1 MAILWQKR
9 VDDTLY
15 EVRSAGKTR
24 RLYTNGVLHSQYN
37 PTQVITGSV
46 WDLLLLPALCVPE
59 KSIKRV
65 LVLGVGGG
73 AVLHQ
78 LRCFL
83 SPDILI
89 GIELLEEHIFV
100 AEQYFSL
107 TRPNIVLHRA
117 DAVSWLKAYQ
127 GAPFD
132 LIIDDLYG
140 HDGGEPV
147 RAVPLSDTWVNT
159 LLSNLSDDGVLV
171 TNTVSPEELNT
182 SSLVVEGEM
191 GEHFTSAFR
200 FATPLCH
207 NAVGAFFKQEVTM
220 NYLRRRIMATPIL
233 ERSERTGLLRY
244 TTRKLL

>member
-1 MAILWQKR
+1 VAILWQKR
-9 VDDTLY
+9 VDNTLY

-37 PTQVITGSV
+37 PNQVITGSV

-59 KSIKRV
+59 ENIKRV

-73 AVLHQ
+73 TVLHQ
-78 LRCFL
+78 LSSLL
-83 SPDILI
+83 SPDIMI
-89 GIELLEEHIFV
+89 GIELSEEHIFV

-107 TRPNIVLHRA
+107 TQPHIVLHRA

-127 GAPFD
+127 GAAFD

-147 RAVPLSDTWVNT
+147 RAVPLSKGWVNT

-182 SSLVVEGEM
+182 SSLIEGGEM
-191 GEHFTSAFR
+191 EKNFTSAFR

-220 NYLRRRIMATPIL
+220 NCLRKRIVATPIL
-233 ERSERTGLLRY
+233 ERSERNGLLRF

>member
-9 VDDTLY
+9 VDNTLY

-37 PTQVITGSV
+37 PSQVITGSV

-59 KSIKRV
+59 KHIKRV

-73 AVLHQ
+73 SVLHQ
-78 LRCFL
+78 LSCLL
-83 SPDILI
+83 SPNILI
-89 GIELLEEHIFV
+89 GIELSEEHIFV
-100 AEQYFSL
+100 AKQYFSL
-107 TRPNIVLHRA
+107 TQSHIVLHRA

-127 GAPFD
+127 GPPFD

-147 RAVPLSDTWVNT
+147 RAVPLTEAWVNT
-159 LLSNLSDDGVLV
+159 MLSNLSDEGVLV
-171 TNTVSPEELNT
+171 TNTVSPEELDT
-182 SSLVVEGEM
+182 SSLIAGGEM
-191 GEHFTSAFR
+191 KKHFTSAFR
-200 FATPLCH
+200 FSTPLCH

-220 NYLRRRIMATPIL
+220 NSLRRRIIATPIL
-233 ERSERTGLLRY
+233 ARSERNGLLRF

>member
-1 MAILWQKR
+1 MAMLWQKR
-9 VDDTLY
+9 VDDTLD

-107 TRPNIVLHRA
+107 TQPNIVLHRA
-117 DAVSWLKAYQ
+117 DAVAWLKAYQ
-127 GAPFD
+127 GSPFD

-140 HDGGEPV
+140 HEGGEPV
-147 RAVPLSDTWVNT
+147 RAVPLTEEWVNA
-159 LLSNLSDDGVLV
+159 LLSNLSDEGVLV
-171 TNTVSPEELNT
+171 TNTVSPDELNA
-182 SSLVVEGEM
+182 SSLVAGGEM
-191 GEHFTSAFR
+191 KKHFISAFR

-233 ERSERTGLLRY
+233 ERSERNGLLRF